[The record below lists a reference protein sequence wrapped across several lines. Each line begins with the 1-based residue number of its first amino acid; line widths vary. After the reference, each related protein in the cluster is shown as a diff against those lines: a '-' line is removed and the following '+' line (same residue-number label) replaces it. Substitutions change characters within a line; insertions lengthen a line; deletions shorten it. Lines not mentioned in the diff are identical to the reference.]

1 MSDKEFPTKVD
12 SLRNIVQVY
21 AGENMSFA
29 IDKFGDT
36 FAWGENKHN
45 ALLIN
50 EGLKTYSNTNVPTRV
65 KYPDYFHKSSN
76 VNIVSNN

>member
-1 MSDKEFPTKVD
+1 
-12 SLRNIVQVY
+12 
-21 AGENMSFA
+21 MSFA

-50 EGLKTYSNTNVPTRV
+50 EGSRSAYANADLPTRV
-65 KYPDYFHKSSN
+65 KYPDYF
-76 VNIVSNN
+76 